1 MLAILVRIGL
11 LAVADTLVS
20 RRLLVVVGM
29 VGAVSGV
36 LAAVGVAMLVAMLV
50 AVLVAMRTAESGVEM
65 DATRSHHRSASP

>member
-1 MLAILVRIGL
+1 MMLAILVRIGL

-36 LAAVGVAMLVAMLV
+36 LAAVGVAMLVA
-50 AVLVAMRTAESGVEM
+50 VLVAMRTAESGVEM